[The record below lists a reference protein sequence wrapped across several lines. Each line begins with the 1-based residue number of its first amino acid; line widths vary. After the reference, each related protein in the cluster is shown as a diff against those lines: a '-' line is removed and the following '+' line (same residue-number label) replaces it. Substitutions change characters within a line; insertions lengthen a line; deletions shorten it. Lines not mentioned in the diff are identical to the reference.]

1 MDETTIVDIYV
12 SCIRIGISKNMEQR
26 VTSTKLRE
34 ILSVKRE
41 KRAKS
46 LASMGL
52 VERIGD
58 RFRVSTPGVHSRS
71 LSYEVTRDETG
82 QVRCTCLEFQEAGED
97 AGLVCEHILAVKFAI
112 RLKNTEPGLK
122 ETASENKTKTES
134 RGRSSRGEQKSDEVA
149 ANASGTGPAE
159 VEEAADASLEPIG
172 DKEMNKENSREMP
185 LAAEIGGKSADE
197 SQNNILNFSS
207 TLRELR
213 KTLDPQLVKQREGWV
228 DRNGHTQM
236 VDYVEWHTVADI
248 LDQEAAN
255 WTHTVKDIRAIGEIV
270 TVTVAI
276 TIDGITREGIGT
288 GAAGTEMGI
297 KKAEHD
303 ALKRAAVKFGIARDL
318 YKKEFEAIER
328 ETPVAAQAESHG
340 FPANPIAR
348 SLSDLVTARQLGMI
362 RAIAREIGID
372 ADQESNSVMRCR
384 TDEMSKRAASS
395 LIQHLQ
401 EMQKSKGA
409 AVPQAA

>member
-1 MDETTIVDIYV
+1 
-12 SCIRIGISKNMEQR
+12 MERR

-34 ILSVKRE
+34 IRSVKRE

-52 VERIGD
+52 VDRIGD
-58 RFRVSTPGVHSRS
+58 RFRVSVPGVHSRS

-82 QVRCTCLEFQEAGED
+82 QVCCTCLEFTESGNDTGFA
-97 AGLVCEHILAVKFAI
+97 CEHIMAVKFAI
-112 RLKNTEPGLK
+112 RLKNTEPGVK
-122 ETASENKTKTES
+122 DTASEDKTKTES
-134 RGRSSRGEQKSDEVA
+134 RRRSGRGEQEPDDSAV
-149 ANASGTGPAE
+149 NTSGTGPAGGE
-159 VEEAADASLEPIG
+159 KTVDAHLELIG
-172 DKEMNKENSREMP
+172 DKEMNKENSNEMS
-185 LAAEIGGKSADE
+185 LAAEIGGKPADDA
-197 SQNNILNFSS
+197 QNNILNFSS

-213 KTLDPQLVKQREGWV
+213 KTLDPQLVKQREGWT

-255 WTHTVKDIRAIGEIV
+255 WTHSVKDIRAIGEIV

-288 GAAGTEMGI
+288 GQAGTEMGI

-328 ETPVAAQAESHG
+328 EAPVVQAESAG

-362 RAIAREIGID
+362 RAIARELGLD
-372 ADQESNSVMRCR
+372 ADQECNSVMRCR
-384 TDEMSKRAASS
+384 TDEMSKRAASA

-401 EMQKSKGA
+401 DIQKSKGVPA
-409 AVPQAA
+409 AMPQAA

>member
-1 MDETTIVDIYV
+1 
-12 SCIRIGISKNMEQR
+12 MEQK
-26 VTSTKLRE
+26 VTSTKLRQ

-41 KRAKS
+41 KKAEA
-46 LASMGL
+46 LAAMGL
-52 VERIGD
+52 VDRIGD
-58 RFRVSTPGVHSRS
+58 RFRVTSPGVGARS

-82 QVRCTCLEFQEAGED
+82 QVRCTCLEFTEAEENNPGF
-97 AGLVCEHILAVKFAI
+97 VCEHILAVKFAI
-112 RLKNTEPGLK
+112 KLKNTEPGARH
-122 ETASENKTKTES
+122 ASETTTES
-134 RGRSSRGEQKSDEVA
+134 RGSERGEQKTENSSD
-149 ANASGTGPAE
+149 NAFSEGQAE
-159 VEEAADASLEPIG
+159 AKGSDDDQLEDEG
-172 DKEMNKENSREMP
+172 DKEMNKENFGEMP
-185 LAAEIGGKSADE
+185 LAAAIDGQAGDDA
-197 SQNNILNFSS
+197 QNNILNFSS

-213 KTLDPQLVKQREGWV
+213 KTLDPQLVKQREGWT

-248 LDQEAAN
+248 LDREAPN
-255 WTHTVKDIRAIGEIV
+255 WTHTVKDIRPIGEFV

-288 GAAGTEMGI
+288 GMATSEMGI

-318 YKKEFEAIER
+318 YKKEFEAFDR
-328 ETPVAAQAESHG
+328 EAQAVPAPPQASAQNETAG

-362 RAIAREIGID
+362 RALSREMGID
-372 ADQESNSVMRCR
+372 ADQECNGVMRCR
-384 TDEMSKRAASS
+384 TDELSKRAASA

-401 EMQKSKGA
+401 DTQKSKAAA
-409 AVPQAA
+409 AVMPQAA

>member
-1 MDETTIVDIYV
+1 
-12 SCIRIGISKNMEQR
+12 MERR

-52 VERIGD
+52 VDRIGD
-58 RFRVSTPGVHSRS
+58 RFRVSIPGVHSRS
-71 LSYEVTRDETG
+71 LNYEVTRDETG
-82 QVRCTCLEFQEAGED
+82 QVRCTCLEFTEAGEEP
-97 AGLVCEHILAVKFAI
+97 GFVCEHILAVKFAI
-112 RLKNTEPGLK
+112 RLKNTEPGPK
-122 ETASENKTKTES
+122 DTPPENKTKTES
-134 RGRSSRGEQKSDEVA
+134 RRRSVRGEQKSEETAED
-149 ANASGTGPAE
+149 ASGAGPTE
-159 VEEAADASLEPIG
+159 VKDATVDQLNQTG
-172 DKEMNKENSREMP
+172 DKDMNKENSEMP
-185 LAAEIGGKSADE
+185 LAAEVNGTAGDDA
-197 SQNNILNFSS
+197 QNNILSFSS

-213 KTLDPQLVKQREGWV
+213 KTLDPQLVKQREGWI

-255 WTHTVKDIRAIGEIV
+255 WAHTVKDIRAIGEIV

-276 TIDGITREGIGT
+276 TIDGVTREGIGT
-288 GAAGTEMGI
+288 GPAGTEMGI

-328 ETPVAAQAESHG
+328 EAPASQTADAG
-340 FPANPIAR
+340 FPVNPIAR

-362 RAIAREIGID
+362 RAVAREIGID
-372 ADQESNSVMRCR
+372 ADQECNAVMRCR
-384 TDEMSKRAASS
+384 TDELSKRAASA

-401 EMQKSKGA
+401 DMQKAKGA
-409 AVPQAA
+409 PAAMPQAA